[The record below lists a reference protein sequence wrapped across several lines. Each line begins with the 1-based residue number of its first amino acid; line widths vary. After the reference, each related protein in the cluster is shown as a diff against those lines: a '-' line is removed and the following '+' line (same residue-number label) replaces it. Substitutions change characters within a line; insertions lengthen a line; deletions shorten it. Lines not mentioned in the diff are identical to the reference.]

1 MALCRTVPSGHPPH
15 QPLPSA
21 LHHHT
26 QQPLDGHAE
35 EDERFSDVTSFNR
48 SGFEGVMRSVPDV
61 LNAYLTEGHSVKI
74 DGFGTFNLIL
84 GMLSEEEMG
93 TQKKKKVYAN
103 QNGVYIKKINFLP
116 EKQWL
121 RGVREKTVLNQVKS
135 MKEQLGECISS
146 EQRLQMVV
154 EYIEANGSMTVRDYM
169 TRTGLGRRR
178 AEQELNAFCDGPENG
193 IRLSNVGKTKVYVKK

>member
-1 MALCRTVPSGHPPH
+1 MNYIMEEMPDIH
-15 QPLPSA
+15 QTGEKKFYPKVQHSHCISNDKIA
-21 LHHHT
+21 
-26 QQPLDGHAE
+26 Q
-35 EDERFSDVTSFNR
+35 RFSDVTSFNR

-93 TQKKKKVYAN
+93 TQKKKKVCAN

-154 EYIEANGSMTVRDYM
+154 EYIEANGSMSVRDYM

-178 AEQELNAFCDGPENG
+178 ADQELNAFCDGPENG